1 MELHAKITS
10 NQAIICVIGLGYVG
24 LPHATA
30 FAHAGF
36 RVLGLDVN
44 PHRVAA
50 VNRGH
55 SDIPDVPS
63 ELLAGLVASGALR
76 ATDDYS
82 HLAEADIVLIC
93 VPTPFHKD
101 LAIAALQAGKH
112 VVCEKPLASSAA
124 DAQAIADAAAK
135 AKGFFM
141 PAMCIRFWP
150 EYVWLKQAVQKK
162 TYGALHSVFFRRRGP
177 VPGGWFTNGK
187 MSGGAIWDLHIHDA
201 DFVYYLLG
209 MPQAVRSQGYTGPTG
224 AIDHVLTQYDY
235 DDVPLVVAEGSWTVA
250 YPHPFN
256 MTYDAVFEKATAR
269 LDFASEQKLV
279 VYREGK
285 AEPIDCGGNMG
296 YDAELAYFVDCVEK
310 GQAPSVV
317 TAADAAASLRL
328 VEAEIRSIESGAVV
342 KL

>member
-1 MELHAKITS
+1 MQRIG
-10 NQAIICVIGLGYVG
+10 VIGLGMMGRTHLGAYDNIDNAMVVAIADSDPKRAAG
-24 LPHATA
+24 DLSGGWSNIETAGSDRLPMDRIRGTSDP
-30 FAHAGF
+30 
-36 RVLGLDVN
+36 RELVRWDDV
-44 PHRVAA
+44 
-50 VNRGH
+50 
-55 SDIPDVPS
+55 
-63 ELLAGLVASGALR
+63 
-76 ATDDYS
+76 
-82 HLAEADIVLIC
+82 DIVDIC